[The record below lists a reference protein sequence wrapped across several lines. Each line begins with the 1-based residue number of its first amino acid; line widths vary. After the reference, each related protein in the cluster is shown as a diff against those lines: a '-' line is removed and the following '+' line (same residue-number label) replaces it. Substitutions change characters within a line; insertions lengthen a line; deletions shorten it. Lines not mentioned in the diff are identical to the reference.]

1 MRSLF
6 DPRDPAPVPAPQRDR
21 QVLTVSEL
29 NAIARSALETT
40 LPAVWV
46 EGEVSN
52 CKRAPSGH
60 WYLTLKD
67 SGAQIGAVLF
77 RAQAAALRFRLEDG
91 LKIQA
96 FGRVS
101 LYEARGAY
109 QIVLDR
115 IEPAGLGA
123 LQLAFE
129 QLKTRLAAE
138 GLFDAARKRPLPI
151 LPRRIGLVA
160 SPGGAALRDILRVLE
175 RRFAGLR
182 VVIAPSRV
190 QGDGAAAEI
199 VEAIRRLNALGG
211 IDLLILARGGGSI
224 EDLWAFNE
232 EIVARAIAAS
242 AVPVV
247 SAVGHE
253 VDVTIADLVADLR
266 APTPSAAAEMIV
278 RSRAE
283 FLESIDALR
292 RRLDGAVL
300 LAVTRGRHRLEAAGA
315 ARALEVVRGRWRE
328 AALRLDDR
336 AARLRGAAGRRAAE
350 TRHTIQ
356 VLAERMTPRRLAER
370 LSARRQRL
378 AGLRRMVETAI
389 AARLQAARSMAARA
403 GGRLDALSPL
413 AVLGRGYAICRAV
426 PSGAI
431 LKEAAAVAAGEAVRV
446 RLHRGALLCAVTEV
460 EDGGRAQDR

>member
-1 MRSLF
+1 
-6 DPRDPAPVPAPQRDR
+6 
-21 QVLTVSEL
+21 
-29 NAIARSALETT
+29 
-40 LPAVWV
+40 
-46 EGEVSN
+46 
-52 CKRAPSGH
+52 
-60 WYLTLKD
+60 
-67 SGAQIGAVLF
+67 VLF

-91 LKIQA
+91 LKVQA

-378 AGLRRMVETAI
+378 VGLRRMVETAI